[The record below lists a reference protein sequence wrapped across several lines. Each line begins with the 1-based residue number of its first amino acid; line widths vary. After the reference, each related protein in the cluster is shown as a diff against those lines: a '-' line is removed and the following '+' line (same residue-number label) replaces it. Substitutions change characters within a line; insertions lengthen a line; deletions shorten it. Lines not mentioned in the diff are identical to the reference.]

1 MERISQLLYKH
12 VQGTLSE
19 AEHVE
24 LMEWAAADPANRKLL
39 NRINNKERLE
49 ADIHD
54 WYTIPRLSVADDPR
68 LDAAILQHET
78 AARRSGVRQLVRR
91 VLPYAAA
98 VFIMMLAGMWYVSG
112 QRQKSQ
118 GQEIAATEIRSGGNK
133 ATLILS
139 DGRRIDLS
147 SEQSGIIVKDESVTY
162 GDGSSLAVIQ
172 DKAEGRSDVSQLEL
186 ATPKGGTYQLTLPDG
201 SRVWLNTASTIK
213 YPGRFTGTERV
224 VEVSGEAYF
233 EVREDSKRPFRVL
246 SRDQEVL
253 VLGTKFNV
261 SAYPD
266 EHETKTTLVDGK
278 VRLSLAQ
285 GSGIGS
291 PVPDQSIILAPSEQ
305 ASLSN
310 GHITKSKVDV
320 SQFIAWKEG
329 VFYFNRLPV
338 TAAITQLA
346 RWYNLDVVYQEKLP
360 ESNVYAYID
369 RDKPLS
375 AVLKALEL
383 SRLKFK
389 IIQSG
394 ERKQLIVLGEQ

>member
-12 VQGTLSE
+12 LQGTLSD
-19 AEHVE
+19 AEHAE
-24 LMEWAAADPANRKLL
+24 LMDWVAANPTNRKLL
-39 NRINNKERLE
+39 NRIDNKEGLD

-54 WYTIPRLSVADDPR
+54 WYAIPRLSVADDPR

-78 AARRSGVRQLVRR
+78 AGRRSHVWRLVRR
-91 VLPYAAA
+91 TLPYAAV
-98 VFIMMLAGMWYVSG
+98 VFFMTLAGTWYVFE

-118 GQEIAATEIRSGGNK
+118 KQEIAAADIRSGGNK
-133 ATLILS
+133 ATLTLS
-139 DGRRIDLS
+139 DGRRINLS
-147 SEQSGIIVKDESVTY
+147 NEQSGIIVKDESVTY
-162 GDGSSLAVIQ
+162 SDGSSVGLIPG
-172 DKAEGRSDVSQLEL
+172 KAKDRSDVSQLEL
-186 ATPKGGTYQLTLPDG
+186 TTPKGGTYQLTLPDG

-213 YPGRFTGTERV
+213 YPSHFTGAERA
-224 VEVSGEAYF
+224 VEINGEAYF
-233 EVREDSKRPFRVL
+233 DVREDSKRPFKVL
-246 SRDQEVL
+246 SRGQKVL

-266 EHETKTTLVDGK
+266 DHETRTTLVDGK
-278 VRLSLAQ
+278 VLLSLAK
-285 GSGIGS
+285 GSGEGS
-291 PVPDQSIILAPSEQ
+291 LTSDQSILLAPGEQ

-320 SQFIAWKEG
+320 SQFTAWKDG
-329 VFYFNRLPV
+329 FFYFNKLPV
-338 TAAITQLA
+338 TTAITQLA

-389 IIQSG
+389 IIQQG